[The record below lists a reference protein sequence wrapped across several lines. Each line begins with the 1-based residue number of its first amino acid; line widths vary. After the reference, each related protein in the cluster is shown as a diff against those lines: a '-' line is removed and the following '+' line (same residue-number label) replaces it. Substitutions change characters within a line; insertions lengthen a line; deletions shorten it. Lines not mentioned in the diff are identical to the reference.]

1 MGGPTRRIARQTAH
15 SAYLPRTG
23 GLIGRAHPAV
33 SGVAALTAA
42 IQVGKFQLLKPVGS
56 HGVAFGLHVDVVELR
71 GVQPEDLGLVF
82 FGELLVAELLA
93 ELVAD
98 LEPLERVNGPLRRPP
113 PQTIGAPDDMIGAVI
128 FDVLAYPVHAHFG
141 MD

>member
-1 MGGPTRRIARQTAH
+1 MCYVELAMGNDWSSEHGRKWAVRHAGLRVRPPI

-23 GLIGRAHPAV
+23 GSIGRAHPAV
-33 SGVAALTAA
+33 SRVAALTAA
-42 IQVGKFQLLKPVGS
+42 IQVGQFQLLKPVGR
-56 HGVAFGLHVDVVELR
+56 HGIAFGLHVDVVELR

-98 LEPLERVNGPLRRPP
+98 LEPLE
-113 PQTIGAPDDMIGAVI
+113 
-128 FDVLAYPVHAHFG
+128 
-141 MD
+141 